1 MRTAG
6 YFLLI
11 LGAGS
16 FLLPLVGWHPMIM
29 SSFGRYEKHA
39 AISAIVLGALLFGL
53 SFLKKKKK
61 EEKT

>member
-29 SSFGRYEKHA
+29 GAFGAYEKHA
-39 AISAIVLGALLFGL
+39 AISALVLGAILIGL
-53 SFLKKKKK
+53 SFRKKK
-61 EEKT
+61 EQKG

>member
-16 FLLPLVGWHPMIM
+16 FILPKVGWKPMIM
-29 SSFGRYEKHA
+29 SAFGEYQTHA
-39 AISAIVLGALLFGL
+39 AIAALVLGAVLFAL
-53 SFLKKKKK
+53 SFRKKK
-61 EEKT
+61 EEKK

>member
-16 FLLPLVGWHPMIM
+16 FLLPLVHWHPMIM
-29 SSFGRYEKHA
+29 AQFGAYEKHA
-39 AISAIVLGALLFGL
+39 AITALVLGAVLFGL
-53 SFLKKKKK
+53 SFRKKKDEKK
-61 EEKT
+61 